1 MSSNSDLPYPQPATL
16 SPGLRRIH
24 SALTQSSDAEA
35 SPFETMLNQRMALLS
50 ICAMIDR
57 LPLSGPDTLSQLGPA
72 LAAYLRQDFPAIV
85 AEEEEGLLPLL
96 RQRLLLGDDLEP
108 AIRQLSD
115 EHRRDTQRALSLA
128 AECDALAEGLDPEDV
143 AGILVSLAAFA
154 EQQRRHLAW
163 EEAIILPVARAR
175 LTEQDLRS
183 WNRAMRARKRLLS

>member
-1 MSSNSDLPYPQPATL
+1 MASSFDLSHSDPTSI

-24 SALTQSSDAEA
+24 AALGHSAETEA
-35 SPFETMLNQRMALLS
+35 SPFETMLNQRMVLLG

-57 LPLSGPDTLSQLGPA
+57 LPLAGSETLRSVGPA

-128 AECDALAEGLDPEDV
+128 AECDALGEGLDAEDV
-143 AGILVSLAAFA
+143 AGILAALAAFA

-175 LTEQDLRS
+175 LTEQDLRA
-183 WNRAMRARKRLLS
+183 WCRAMRARKRLLT

>member
-1 MSSNSDLPYPQPATL
+1 MARSSEIPYIDAATL
-16 SPGLRRIH
+16 SPGLRRVH
-24 SALTQSSDAEA
+24 SALAQSADVET
-35 SPFETMLNQRMALLS
+35 SPFETMLNQRMALHS
-50 ICAMIDR
+50 ICAIIDR
-57 LPLSGPDTLSQLGPA
+57 LPLSDAGTLRHLGPA

-115 EHRRDTQRALSLA
+115 EHRRDMQRALSLA
-128 AECDALAEGLDPEDV
+128 VECEALAEGLDSEDV
-143 AGILVSLAAFA
+143 SGILAALAAFA

-175 LTEQDLRS
+175 LTEQDLRQ
-183 WNRAMRARKRLLS
+183 WARAIRARKRLLT